1 VGAAAG
7 GDSLETVSTL
17 PQQPEIPGTMPAP
30 GPAHTDRG
38 QLVVVCVASF
48 VVWMG
53 FGAILPY
60 LPIFLREEAY
70 ASMGL
75 IGVVAAGYSVG
86 TFLLASPLGRLSD
99 VIGRKPVI
107 IFGVVLYAVSTFL
120 FVVTTQP
127 EWFVVF
133 RFLEGVGTAAVTPA
147 GQALLADIS
156 PENERSRAF
165 GWLVSSQFGGLVF
178 GPALAVLLFSLGKGA
193 GGLWGFRAIFLFGAV
208 VSALTAVALGFAL
221 REPEH
226 VTRRRMEATPRP
238 PIRTLLTPPI
248 VAFVILAFTTEVA
261 FGTYE
266 VVWSIYLRDLG
277 ASMGYI
283 GFTWVAF
290 SVPMLFAFL
299 GGRLADRYNR
309 FLLMF
314 SGYMISAIA
323 WLYYG
328 ITTNLTA
335 FIVVNVIEGIAVAW
349 SFPAKQAFLTQ
360 VSPARWLGTVTGMES
375 TAMQVAILIGSLTAP
390 LLYDVIGG
398 LVITVSG
405 GLALLGILVT
415 APVLHRAWHTA
426 AAAAHS

>member
-1 VGAAAG
+1 MSALPPDVPEAPDDLPAAG
-7 GDSLETVSTL
+7 
-17 PQQPEIPGTMPAP
+17 PAS
-30 GPAHTDRG
+30 TDRS
-38 QLVVVCVASF
+38 QLTVVCAASF

-60 LPIFLREEAY
+60 LPIFLREEAH
-70 ASMGL
+70 ASMWL

-86 TFLLASPLGRLSD
+86 TFLLASPFGRLSD

-120 FVVTTQP
+120 FVLTTQA
-127 EWFVVF
+127 EWFIVF
-133 RFLEGVGTAAVTPA
+133 RFLEGVGAAAVTPA

-156 PENERSRAF
+156 PERERSRAF
-165 GWLVSSQFGGLVF
+165 GWLVSAQFGGLVF
-178 GPALAVLLFSLGKGA
+178 GPALAVPLYSLGARA
-193 GGLWGFRAIFLFGAV
+193 GSLWGFHAIFLFGSIASAGAV
-208 VSALTAVALGFAL
+208 VALFFTL

-226 VTRRRMEATPRP
+226 VTRRRKEAMVRP
-238 PIRTLLTPPI
+238 PIRTLLTPAI
-248 VAFVILAFTTEVA
+248 VAFIVLAFTTEVA

-277 ASMGYI
+277 APMSYV

-290 SVPMLFAFL
+290 SVPMLLAFV

-314 SGYMISAIA
+314 SGYTISSLA

-328 ITTNLTA
+328 ATTNLTM
-335 FIVVNVIEGIAVAW
+335 FIIVNAIEGVAVAW

-360 VSPARWLGTVTGMES
+360 VSPPRWLGTITGMENTS
-375 TAMQVAILIGSLTAP
+375 MQLAILIGSLTAP
-390 LLYDVIGG
+390 LLYDAIGG
-398 LVITVSG
+398 LTITVSG
-405 GLALLGILVT
+405 GLAFLGVMGT
-415 APVLHRAWHTA
+415 APVLRRAWRA
-426 AAAAHS
+426 VGAPPRG

>member
-1 VGAAAG
+1 
-7 GDSLETVSTL
+7 
-17 PQQPEIPGTMPAP
+17 
-30 GPAHTDRG
+30 
-38 QLVVVCVASF
+38 
-48 VVWMG
+48 
-53 FGAILPY
+53 
-60 LPIFLREEAY
+60 
-70 ASMGL
+70 
-75 IGVVAAGYSVG
+75 
-86 TFLLASPLGRLSD
+86 
-99 VIGRKPVI
+99 
-107 IFGVVLYAVSTFL
+107 
-120 FVVTTQP
+120 
-127 EWFVVF
+127 
-133 RFLEGVGTAAVTPA
+133 
-147 GQALLADIS
+147 
-156 PENERSRAF
+156 
-165 GWLVSSQFGGLVF
+165 
-178 GPALAVLLFSLGKGA
+178 
-193 GGLWGFRAIFLFGAV
+193 
-208 VSALTAVALGFAL
+208 
-221 REPEH
+221 
-226 VTRRRMEATPRP
+226 
-238 PIRTLLTPPI
+238 
-248 VAFVILAFTTEVA
+248 
-261 FGTYE
+261 
-266 VVWSIYLRDLG
+266 
-277 ASMGYI
+277 
-283 GFTWVAF
+283 
-290 SVPMLFAFL
+290 MLFAFL